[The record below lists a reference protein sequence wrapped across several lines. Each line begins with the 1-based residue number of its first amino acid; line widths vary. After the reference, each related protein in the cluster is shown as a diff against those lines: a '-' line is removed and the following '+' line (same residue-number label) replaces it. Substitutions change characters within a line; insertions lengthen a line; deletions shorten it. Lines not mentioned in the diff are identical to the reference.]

1 MKELLKTGAFVAAAA
16 VLSTVAVYTE
26 PERRT
31 AAIFSETGTTFFPGY
46 KRPQDVKTIEVVD
59 YDEATASAKPFQ
71 VAFEKGRWILPS
83 HYNYVIDVGDRL
95 VKTAGA
101 LVDLQR
107 DNVVSEAVSDYAR
120 YGVIDPLDQKNPSL
134 TGRGKRVTLRD
145 ARKDVLADFILGK
158 PVEGKQGMRYLRA
171 PSEKRVY
178 AVKTGADP
186 SANFADWVNSGLL
199 RIASANLRKVTVV
212 SYSIDEQFGRL
223 ANMEQVALTKEGTT
237 WTMAGAAGFNK
248 NVVNAM
254 AATLDGLRISD
265 VRPKPPSMAEGLKT
279 GRLEMSLEG
288 AMSMRQ
294 RGYFLTPQGRL
305 LANEGEM
312 IAELANGLVY
322 VLRFGE
328 LASSQGETKGGKGGD
343 DRFLFVTV
351 SFDPQRAAKYGD
363 ASGNGERLA
372 KELTNRFADWYYVIR
387 GSDFTKLRLKR
398 KDLLPSGATPAA
410 Q

>member
-1 MKELLKTGAFVAAAA
+1 MKELLKTGAFVVAAAT
-16 VLSTVAVYTE
+16 LSAIAVYTE
-26 PERRT
+26 PERLT
-31 AAIFSETGTTFFPGY
+31 AAIFSETGTTFYPEF

-107 DNVVSEAVSDYAR
+107 DNVVSEAVADYAK

-134 TGRGKRVTLRD
+134 TGRGKRVALRD

-158 PVEGKQGMRYLRA
+158 PVEGKTGMRYVRA
-171 PSEKRVY
+171 PNEKRVY
-178 AVKTGADP
+178 AVKTDADP

-199 RIASANLRKVTVV
+199 RIASANLRKVSIV
-212 SYSIDEQFGRL
+212 SYSIDEQMGRL
-223 ANMEQVALTKEGTT
+223 ANLEQVALTKEGAN
-237 WTMAGAAGFNK
+237 WTLAGASGFNK

-254 AATLDGLRISD
+254 VATLDSLRISD
-265 VRPKPPSMAEGLKT
+265 VRPKPPSMAEGLRS

-294 RGYFLTPQGRL
+294 RGFFLTPQGRL

-363 ASGNGERLA
+363 TTGNGERLA

-387 GSDFTKLRLKR
+387 GSDFQRLRLKK
-398 KDLLPSGATPAA
+398 KDLVPQG
-410 Q
+410 

>member
-1 MKELLKTGAFVAAAA
+1 MKELLKTGAFVVAAAT
-16 VLSTVAVYTE
+16 LSAIAVYTE

-31 AAIFSETGTTFFPGY
+31 AAIFSETGTTFYPDF

-83 HYNYVIDVGDRL
+83 HYSYVIDVGDRL

-107 DNVVSEAVSDYAR
+107 DNVVSEAVSDHAK

-134 TGRGKRVTLRD
+134 SGRGKRVTLRD

-158 PVEGKQGMRYLRA
+158 PVESKPGMRYVRA
-171 PSEKRVY
+171 PNEKRVY
-178 AVKTGADP
+178 AVKTDADP

-212 SYSIDEQFGRL
+212 SYSIDEQLGRL
-223 ANMEQVALTKEGTT
+223 ANLEQVALTKEGTN
-237 WTMAGAAGFNK
+237 WTLAGASGFNK
-248 NVVNAM
+248 NAVNAM
-254 AATLDGLRISD
+254 VATLDSLRISD
-265 VRPKPPSMAEGLKT
+265 VRPKPPSMAEGLRS
-279 GRLEMSLEG
+279 GQLEMSLEG

-294 RGYFLTPQGRL
+294 RGFFLTPQGRL

-363 ASGNGERLA
+363 APGNGERLA

-387 GSDFTKLRLKR
+387 GSDFQKLRLKK
-398 KDLLPSGATPAA
+398 KDLVP
-410 Q
+410 

>member
-16 VLSTVAVYTE
+16 VLSTIAVYTE

-31 AAIFSETGTTFFPGY
+31 AAIFSETGTTFFPEY

-59 YDEATASAKPFQ
+59 YDEATAAARPFQ

-83 HYNYVIDVGDRL
+83 HFNYVIDVGDRL

-107 DNVVSEAVSDYAR
+107 DNVVSEAVSDHAK

-158 PVEGKQGMRYLRA
+158 PVEGKAGMRYVRA
-171 PSEKRVY
+171 PNEKRVY
-178 AVKTGADP
+178 AVKTEADP

-223 ANMEQVALTKEGTT
+223 ANMEQVALTKEGTN
-237 WTMAGAAGFNK
+237 WTMAGAAGFNRS
-248 NVVNAM
+248 VVNAM
-254 AATLDGLRISD
+254 VTTLDSLRISD

-294 RGYFLTPQGRL
+294 RGFFLTPQGRL

-312 IAELANGLVY
+312 IAELANG
-322 VLRFGE
+322 
-328 LASSQGETKGGKGGD
+328 
-343 DRFLFVTV
+343 
-351 SFDPQRAAKYGD
+351 
-363 ASGNGERLA
+363 
-372 KELTNRFADWYYVIR
+372 
-387 GSDFTKLRLKR
+387 
-398 KDLLPSGATPAA
+398 
-410 Q
+410 

>member
-1 MKELLKTGAFVAAAA
+1 MKELLKTGAFVVTAA
-16 VLSTVAVYTE
+16 VLSTIAVYTE

-31 AAIFSETGTTFFPGY
+31 AAIFSETGTTFYPEF

-107 DNVVSEAVSDYAR
+107 DNVVSEAVSDHAK

-145 ARKDVLADFILGK
+145 ARKEVLADFLLGK
-158 PVEGKQGMRYLRA
+158 AVEGKPGMRYVRT
-171 PSEKRVY
+171 PNEKRVY
-178 AVKTGADP
+178 AVKTDADP

-223 ANMEQVALTKEGTT
+223 ANLEQVALTKEGTT
-237 WTMAGAAGFNK
+237 WTLAGAAGFHK
-248 NVVNAM
+248 NAVNGM
-254 AATLDGLRISD
+254 VATLDSLRISD
-265 VRPKPPSMAEGLKT
+265 VRPKPPSMAEGLRT
-279 GRLEMSLEG
+279 GQLEMSLEG

-294 RGYFLTPQGRL
+294 RGFFLTPQGRL

-363 ASGNGERLA
+363 TSGNGERLA

-387 GSDFTKLRLKR
+387 GSDFQKLRLKK
-398 KDLLPSGATPAA
+398 KDLVPS

>member
-1 MKELLKTGAFVAAAA
+1 MNELAKTGAFLAAAA
-16 VLSTVAVYTE
+16 VLTTIAVYTE

-31 AAIFSETGTTFFPGY
+31 AAIFSETGTTFFPDY
-46 KRPQDVKTIEVVD
+46 KKPQDVKTIEVVD

-101 LVDLQR
+101 LIDLKR
-107 DNVVSEAVSDYAR
+107 DNVVSESAADHGK

-134 TGRGKRVTLRD
+134 SGRGKRVTLRD
-145 ARKDVLADFILGK
+145 ARKDLLADFILGK
-158 PVEGKQGMRYLRA
+158 PVEGKPGMRYVRV

-178 AVKTGADP
+178 AVKTDADP

-199 RIASANLRKVTVV
+199 RIASPNLRKVTVV
-212 SYSIDEQFGRL
+212 SYSIDELSGRL
-223 ANMEQVALTKEGTT
+223 ANMEQVVLTKDNNQ
-237 WTMAGAAGFNK
+237 WQLAGASGFNR
-248 NVVNAM
+248 NVANAL
-254 AATLDGLRISD
+254 ANTLDSLRITD
-265 VRPKPPSMAEGLKT
+265 VRPKPPSMAEGLKN
-279 GRLEMSLEG
+279 GKLEMSLEG

-294 RGYFLTPQGRL
+294 RGFFLTPQGRL

-312 IAELANGLVY
+312 VAELANGLVY

-328 LASSQGETKGGKGGD
+328 VATAQGDSKSGKAGD

-363 ASGNGERLA
+363 TSGNGERLA
-372 KELTNRFADWYYVIR
+372 KDLTNRFADWYYVIR
-387 GSDFTKLRLKR
+387 GSDFQKLRLRR
-398 KDLLPSGATPAA
+398 KDLSPSASTPAA

>member
-1 MKELLKTGAFVAAAA
+1 MKEILKTGAFVAAAA
-16 VLSTVAVYTE
+16 ALSALAVYTE

-31 AAIFSETGTTFFPGY
+31 AAIFSETGTTFYPDF

-83 HYNYVIDVGDRL
+83 HHNYAIDVGDRL

-101 LVDLQR
+101 LVDLKR
-107 DNVVSEAVSDYAR
+107 DAVVSEAVSDHGK

-158 PVEGKQGMRYLRA
+158 PVEGKQGMRYVRT
-171 PSEKRVY
+171 PNEKRVY
-178 AVKTGADP
+178 AVKTDADP

-199 RIASANLRKVTVV
+199 RIASANLRKVTIV

-223 ANMEQVALTKEGTT
+223 ANMEQVVLTKEGAN
-237 WTMAGAAGFNK
+237 WTMAGASGFNK
-248 NVVNAM
+248 NAVNTM
-254 AATLDGLRISD
+254 AATLDSLRITD
-265 VRPKPPSMAEGLKT
+265 VRPKPPSMAEGLRS

-294 RGYFLTPQGRL
+294 RGFFLTPQGRL

-328 LASSQGETKGGKGGD
+328 LASSQGETKSGKGGD

-363 ASGNGERLA
+363 TSGNGERLA
-372 KELTNRFADWYYVIR
+372 KDLTNRFADWYYVIR
-387 GSDFTKLRLKR
+387 GSDFQKLRLKR
-398 KDLLPSGATPAA
+398 KDLQPSGATPAA

>member
-16 VLSTVAVYTE
+16 VLSTLAVYTE

-31 AAIFSETGTTFFPGY
+31 AAIFSETGTTFFPEY
-46 KRPQDVKTIEVVD
+46 KRPQDVRTIEVVD
-59 YDEATASAKPFQ
+59 YDEATAAAKPFQ

-83 HYNYVIDVGDRL
+83 HFNYVIDVGDRL

-107 DNVVSEAVSDYAR
+107 DNVVSEAVSDYAKF
-120 YGVIDPLDQKNPSL
+120 GVIDPLDQKNPSL

-145 ARKDVLADFILGK
+145 ARKDVMADFILGK
-158 PVEGKQGMRYLRA
+158 PVEGKQGMRYVRA
-171 PSEKRVY
+171 PNEKRVY
-178 AVKTGADP
+178 AVKTDADP

-223 ANMEQVALTKEGTT
+223 ANMDQVALTKEGTS

-254 AATLDGLRISD
+254 AATLDSLRISD

-294 RGYFLTPQGRL
+294 RGFFLTPQGRL

-328 LASSQGETKGGKGGD
+328 LASSQGETKAGKGGD

-363 ASGNGERLA
+363 SSGNGERLA

-398 KDLLPSGATPAA
+398 KDLA
-410 Q
+410 QN